1 MHSALLV
8 PIKLSFE
15 GKRNRFNKAKGQF
28 SVTRIATFLRRRR
41 KLRVPER
48 KTQREMVRGGAWN
61 LYGRFF
67 NAKNIFFLTESNS
80 FTSVPYTLEVEF
92 YWFYY
97 LCYYFSTT
105 TFYFS
110 YTDFYFSTTTF

>member
-67 NAKNIFFLTESNS
+67 NAKNIFFLKYMISL
-80 FTSVPYTLEVEF
+80 V
-92 YWFYY
+92 YY
-97 LCYYFSTT
+97 QHLRLVCMRY
-105 TFYFS
+105 
-110 YTDFYFSTTTF
+110 

>member
-48 KTQREMVRGGAWN
+48 KTQGEMVRGGAWN

-67 NAKNIFFLTESNS
+67 WKYIISL
-80 FTSVPYTLEVEF
+80 V
-92 YWFYY
+92 YY
-97 LCYYFSTT
+97 QHLRLGMHV
-105 TFYFS
+105 
-110 YTDFYFSTTTF
+110 

>member
-48 KTQREMVRGGAWN
+48 KTQGEMVRGGAWN
-61 LYGRFF
+61 LYESFF
-67 NAKNIFFLTESNS
+67 NAQNIFLEIYDINCILPAPQ
-80 FTSVPYTLEVEF
+80 TSYACIR
-92 YWFYY
+92 Y
-97 LCYYFSTT
+97 
-105 TFYFS
+105 
-110 YTDFYFSTTTF
+110 

>member
-48 KTQREMVRGGAWN
+48 KTQGESVRGGAWN
-61 LYGRFF
+61 LYERICF
-67 NAKNIFFLTESNS
+67 AQKNKNFSLVLIFSKKNLQNYWQK
-80 FTSVPYTLEVEF
+80 FTLQEKEIY
-92 YWFYY
+92 
-97 LCYYFSTT
+97 
-105 TFYFS
+105 
-110 YTDFYFSTTTF
+110 D

>member
-48 KTQREMVRGGAWN
+48 KTQGEMVRGGAWN
-61 LYGRFF
+61 LYGRIL
-67 NAKNIFFLTESNS
+67 KPKKFFLEIYDINCILPAPQTW
-80 FTSVPYTLEVEF
+80 YACIR
-92 YWFYY
+92 YWE
-97 LCYYFSTT
+97 
-105 TFYFS
+105 
-110 YTDFYFSTTTF
+110 

>member
-8 PIKLSFE
+8 PIKQSFE

-67 NAKNIFFLTESNS
+67 NAKNIFFWKYMISL
-80 FTSVPYTLEVEF
+80 V
-92 YWFYY
+92 YY
-97 LCYYFSTT
+97 QHLRLGMYEILGIKFFLKIDT
-105 TFYFS
+105 
-110 YTDFYFSTTTF
+110 

>member
-48 KTQREMVRGGAWN
+48 KTQGESVRGAWN
-61 LYGRFF
+61 LYGRILKPKNFF
-67 NAKNIFFLTESNS
+67 WKYMISI
-80 FTSVPYTLEVEF
+80 V
-92 YWFYY
+92 YY
-97 LCYYFSTT
+97 QHLRLGMHV
-105 TFYFS
+105 
-110 YTDFYFSTTTF
+110 

>member
-48 KTQREMVRGGAWN
+48 KTQGESVRGVWN
-61 LYGRFF
+61 LYERFF
-67 NAKNIFFLTESNS
+67 FAQKNKNFSLALIFSKKNLQNYCQK
-80 FTSVPYTLEVEF
+80 FTLQEKEV
-92 YWFYY
+92 Y
-97 LCYYFSTT
+97 
-105 TFYFS
+105 
-110 YTDFYFSTTTF
+110 D